1 MQSSRTLGAPARLT
15 LVLLA
20 GASLA
25 ACATVEPRYPSRSQG
40 AQAGLPSGGA
50 GERKVGKPYQVGGI
64 WYVPREQPNY
74 DQTGVAS
81 WYGDAFHLKATANGE
96 TFDMNAV
103 SAAHTTLPLPSMVEV
118 TNLDNGR
125 KLVVRVNDRGPF
137 VDNRIIDLSR
147 EAARQLGMDRAG
159 LANVRVRYVGPAPLL
174 GPADGYRVA
183 SGKALPT
190 RLASNGFTA
199 VSTTA
204 AVAASGADPVM
215 ELAAGSPMRTAPAA
229 TTPIAA
235 TPLAP
240 VAAPTPVSSTA
251 LAPVT
256 GAEILPTPIPP
267 APTATPIRASMA
279 LSSSLRVQAGAFSSE
294 ANAQQAVQRLS
305 AAGSASI
312 EPLQRADGMTLYRV
326 ILPAPA
332 DEAGAYALRDRVAEF
347 GFADAR
353 VVRTF

>member
-1 MQSSRTLGAPARLT
+1 MNALAAHARLVV
-15 LVLLA
+15 VLLA
-20 GASLA
+20 GAALA
-25 ACATVEPRYPSRSQG
+25 ACATVEPRYPSRAQG
-40 AQAGLPSGGA
+40 PSAGLPSGAA

-74 DQTGVAS
+74 DEKGVAS
-81 WYGDAFHLKATANGE
+81 WYGDTFHLKATANGE
-96 TFDMNAV
+96 TFDMNGV

-159 LANVRVRYVGPAPLL
+159 LANVRVRYLGPAPLL
-174 GPADGYRVA
+174 GPADGYRMA
-183 SGKALPT
+183 SNKPLPT
-190 RLASNGFTA
+190 RLASNGFTP
-199 VSTTA
+199 VSTGAT
-204 AVAASGADPVM
+204 VASSGADPVM
-215 ELAAGSPMRTAPAA
+215 EMAAGAPVRTA
-229 TTPIAA
+229 PIAA
-235 TPLAP
+235 TPIAAAPLPP
-240 VAAPTPVSSTA
+240 VAAPTPVSATA

-256 GAEILPTPIPP
+256 GSEILATPIPP
-267 APTATPIRASMA
+267 APSATPIRASMA
-279 LSSSLRVQAGAFSSE
+279 ASSTLRVQAGAFSSQ
-294 ANAQQAVQRLS
+294 ANAQQAVQRLAS
-305 AAGSASI
+305 AGSASI
-312 EPLQRADGMTLYRV
+312 EPLQRDDGMTLYRV

-332 DEAGAYALRDRVAEF
+332 DEAAAYALRDRVAEY